1 MENIKTLFTP
11 DNSLINKAKSGIENI
26 RNNSEI
32 QKARPPLLKKYKK
45 NIIKYKK
52 NHQPKTSINLIIKV

>member
-32 QKARPPLLKKYKK
+32 QKARPLLLK
-45 NIIKYKK
+45 KYKK